1 MLFQV
6 MFESKYICDKNA
18 ALNIYKHLH
27 IPDRFTHL
35 QVCLRVNVCVTHA
48 GAARRERA
56 QLRRGRQGSCGGVR
70 GRLHLHV
77 VR

>member
-6 MFESKYICDKNA
+6 MFESKNA

-27 IPDRFTHL
+27 IPDRVARL
-35 QVCLRVNVCVTHA
+35 QVCVTHA
-48 GAARRERA
+48 GAARCERA
-56 QLRRGRQGSCGGVR
+56 QLRRGRQGARGGVR
-70 GRLHLHV
+70 GRLRLHV